1 MNNPFRREADDNQSF
16 LPEDYVQSKGE
27 TRTNLIAV
35 FTFALVMFGVV
46 SAFIVT
52 SRQWES
58 VRAERDVI
66 EAQYDEAKL
75 RIEQLNALEQQR
87 MEMVGKAELTTA
99 LIERVPR
106 SVLLAELVTRMPAGV
121 SMSEFHMTSKRVNQA
136 PATPAPATPAI
147 RSLSGQTSGG
157 APASPARPRVLPPR
171 FEYSLSIRGVAEV
184 NNQIADYLRSLQSC
198 PLLEGVELE
207 FIRNTIEDNV
217 ALRSFRIVAR
227 LRDDA
232 DARSLGVE
240 ASDKSPG
247 VLDAGDDIAEALRK
261 GEQVG
266 ELIDAGL
273 LEEIE
278 LDQGEPLP
286 GGVVNVPEPS
296 GEEGGR

>member
-1 MNNPFRREADDNQSF
+1 MNNPFRREADNSQSF

-46 SAFIVT
+46 SAFMVT

-58 VRAERDVI
+58 VRNEKELI
-66 EAQYDEAKL
+66 EAQYDEARI
-75 RIEQLNALEQQR
+75 RIEQLKALEQQR
-87 MEMVGKAELTTA
+87 QEMVGKAELTTA

-121 SMSEFHMTSKRVNQA
+121 SLTELEMISKRVSQA

-147 RSLSGQTSGG
+147 RSLSGQTTGG
-157 APASPARPRVLPPR
+157 APAAAARPRVLPPR
-171 FEYSLSIRGVAEV
+171 FEYTLSIRGVAEV

-232 DARSLGVE
+232 DARTLGVE
-240 ASDKSPG
+240 ASEAAG
-247 VLDAGDDIAEALRK
+247 AVLDAGDDIAEALRK
-261 GEQVG
+261 GEQAG

-273 LEEIE
+273 LEEME
-278 LDQGEPLP
+278 LDEGEPLT
-286 GGVVNVPEPS
+286 GGVVNVPEPT
-296 GEEGGR
+296 GDEGGR